1 MDLFQI
7 FFGFSQI
14 IKFDFEKFVTIYN
27 TLSPDYTWIFFLFFC
42 FLAVLTFLKFFGE
55 VGLYVYSVIA
65 IIAAN
70 IQVLKLVKFSFF
82 SEPIALGTTL
92 FASTFLC
99 TDILAEH
106 YGAKKARINVLIGFA
121 GFLLM
126 TLLMLFTLGFKPLDY
141 TTAGENY
148 TWALS
153 IQDNL
158 LDIFL
163 PFPTFF
169 VASMAAY
176 LCSQFFDVWFFGW
189 ISKLTNKRFLWL
201 RNNLSTMTS
210 SLIDNF
216 IFSILAWIIFNPN
229 PLDFTT
235 VLFTFILGTYILR
248 VLIALIDTPFVY
260 LSKFLVPNNSYD

>member
-7 FFGFSQI
+7 FSGFFQI
-14 IKFDFEKFVTIYN
+14 FKLDFEKFVTIYN
-27 TLSPDYTWIFFLFFC
+27 SLTLVYTWIVFLFFC
-42 FLAVLTFLKFFGE
+42 FLSVLIFLKLFGE

-82 SEPIALGTTL
+82 SEPIALGTIL
-92 FASTFLC
+92 FASTVLC
-99 TDILAEH
+99 TDILAEY
-106 YGAKKARINVLIGFA
+106 YGVKKARINVLIGFS

-126 TLLMLFTLGFKPLDY
+126 TLLMLFTLGFKPLDS

-153 IQDNL
+153 TQDNL
-158 LDIFL
+158 LGIFL

-169 VASMAAY
+169 VASMIAY
-176 LCSQFFDVWFFGW
+176 LFSQFFDVWFFEW

-248 VLIALIDTPFVY
+248 VLIALIDSPFVY

>member
-1 MDLFQI
+1 VDLFKIFIGFFQI
-7 FFGFSQI
+7 F
-14 IKFDFEKFVTIYN
+14 KFDFEKFITTYN
-27 TLSPDYTWIFFLFFC
+27 SLTPDYTWIFFLFFC
-42 FLAVLTFLKFFGE
+42 FLAVLVFLKLFGE
-55 VGLYVYSVIA
+55 VGLYIYSVIA

-82 SEPIALGTTL
+82 SEPIALGTIL

-99 TDILAEH
+99 TDILAEY
-106 YGAKKARINVLIGFA
+106 YGARKARINIFIGFA

-126 TLLMLFTLGFKPLDY
+126 TLLMLFTLGFKPLDSI
-141 TTAGENY
+141 TAGENY

-153 IQDNL
+153 TQNNL
-158 LDIFL
+158 LGIFL

-169 VASMAAY
+169 VASMIAY
-176 LCSQFFDVWFFGW
+176 LFSQFFDVWFFGW
-189 ISKLTNKRFLWL
+189 ISQLTNKRFLWL

-216 IFSILAWIIFNPN
+216 IFSIFAWIIFNPN
-229 PLDFTT
+229 PLDFAT

-248 VLIALIDTPFVY
+248 VLIALVDTPFVY
-260 LSKFLVPNNSYD
+260 LSKFLIKNYQYD

>member
-7 FFGFSQI
+7 FFGFFQI
-14 IKFDFEKFVTIYN
+14 LKFDFEKFITIYN
-27 TLSPDYTWIFFLFFC
+27 SLSSDYIWIVFLLFC
-42 FLAVLTFLKFFGE
+42 FLAVLIFLKVFGV

-65 IIAAN
+65 IIAGN

-82 SEPIALGTTL
+82 SEPIALGTVL

-106 YGAKKARINVLIGFA
+106 YGPKKARINILIGFA
-121 GFLLM
+121 GFLFM
-126 TLLMLFTLGFKPLDY
+126 TLLMLFTLGFTPLNS

-153 IQDNL
+153 AQENL
-158 LDIFL
+158 LGVFL
-163 PFPTFF
+163 PFPIFF
-169 VASMAAY
+169 AASMIAY
-176 LCSQFFDVWFFGW
+176 LISQFFDVWFFEW
-189 ISKLTNKRFLWL
+189 LSKLTNKRFLWF

-216 IFSILAWIIFNPN
+216 IFSIFAWIIFNPN
-229 PLDFTT
+229 PLDFST

-248 VLIALIDTPFVY
+248 IFIALIDTPFVY
-260 LSKFLVPNNSYD
+260 LSKFLIQNNSNE